1 MLKEY
6 FVVARYVAS
15 VPEGMSFN
23 ELVLGELVR
32 DIQSTSPNQMENLLK
47 SMFTVIEGEEM
58 DSEED

>member
-23 ELVLGELVR
+23 DLVLNELIS
-32 DIQSTSPNQMENLLK
+32 DIKSTSPNQIDNLLK
-47 SMFTVIEGEEM
+47 SMFNVIEGEEV